1 MVKLLG
7 LSLAIAVGCSGLAL
21 AQAQPIPGDPRRAC
35 PDGYTRS
42 GSFCRPKSSDS
53 PPAVYKPRGATCPY
67 GTVSSGSGCKA
78 QR

>member
-1 MVKLLG
+1 MREIIVTSVIA
-7 LSLAIAVGCSGLAL
+7 SLIGVTGAL

-67 GTVSSGSGCKA
+67 GTVSSGSGCKTKF
-78 QR
+78 